1 MKKIYWTLY
10 LSLLLQSHLLWS
22 KTLFTEMAD
31 EYANMTNCYDQKQ
44 VEEEFESLFRVIK
57 KDILGDKPKFCEAYK
72 NHSLNQQINGKSN
85 EFDKFMK
92 MLSLIPPSR
101 KKERN
106 PLSLEEMDHKRVFFE
121 VAKMVAIKK
130 HWSFVN
136 EEERDK
142 LYLKESCA
150 QSQINKFPL
159 TEQKYKSQYE
169 SKDFRPDLMVAS
181 LCEAQSLDDMLVSL
195 DKDIVA
201 ETFLNLKQMFPQ
213 DYSKFTDYFCLEVME
228 KPNALSINFN
238 SNSIK
243 NTKDL
248 IASSENFSQ
257 WMKDAFRTIASKE
270 ERAKNL
276 ELIQSASS
284 KTVQQDQQK
293 ALTIGFQEK
302 YKIIYEQKKPNEKAI
317 DPSNPDFEIVKNS
330 KNIYVAKKISD
341 EATKKFKEKMEKNAK
356 ESFAKYIES
365 IKNGEAQVPNVT
377 FINKGKKIE
386 FKMNKDKEDVLLASI
401 ESSLEGVNKTKA
413 FTKKYHD
420 SIEGQ
425 IFLEQM
431 YKEYMNPA
439 DKDDMLYPGENPIF
453 INAQGKYEKKEDPYL
468 SAEVFKEE
476 FDKYAAAIKPL
487 KIGKYEVIAGQYG
500 SFYVKKENGEYVTT
514 FLKETEKSGNLS
526 SEAYEPDEEEDE
538 RSIGYKDPKV
548 VRDLREAL
556 STNYQKSDKIL
567 QKMTKLSSDE
577 LAAIRLYTGN
587 EYQSINSC
595 LRKDDCAEVLGAKAK
610 NLKNALSQLSEKDTT
625 QVLYRGVS
633 RLPDDLLEKLNKNE
647 KVVVDKGF
655 MSTSGDLK
663 VASSFAGMYK
673 EEKGIILMLKTKSCV
688 GISAISFFQGED
700 EFLCPPGMKFQAKR
714 IKDTNQ
720 YILEEVEK

>member
-1 MKKIYWTLY
+1 MGLPTVA
-10 LSLLLQSHLLWS
+10 LSES
-22 KTLFTEMAD
+22 LFGGLTQDYSAL
-31 EYANMTNCYDQKQ
+31 TNCQNGKEI
-44 VEEEFESLFRVIK
+44 EEEFSKLFKVIK
-57 KDILGDKPKFCEAYK
+57 SDILGEKPKFCEAYK
-72 NHSLNQQINGKSN
+72 KHTLNKQINEQSN

-92 MLSLIPPSR
+92 MLSSLPANNKS
-101 KKERN
+101 ERN
-106 PLSLEEMDHKRVFFE
+106 PLSLEEMDHERIFFE

-136 EEERDK
+136 EAERDE

-169 SKDFRPDLMVAS
+169 GKDFKPNFMVES
-181 LCEAQSLDDMLVSL
+181 LCEAKSIDDILVSL

-201 ETFLNLKQMFPQ
+201 ETFLNLKQMFPR
-213 DYSKFTDYFCLEVME
+213 DYSKFTDYFCLKVME
-228 KPNALSINFN
+228 KPNALSLNFN

-248 IASSENFSQ
+248 IVSSENFAQ
-257 WMKDAFRTIASKE
+257 WMKDSFRTIASKE

-276 ELIQSASS
+276 ELIRSAST
-284 KTVQQDQQK
+284 KTVMQDQGK
-293 ALTIGFQEK
+293 GLSTGLQEK
-302 YKIIYEQKKPNEKAI
+302 YKNIYEQKKPNEKAI

-330 KNIYVAKKISD
+330 KNMYVAKKISD
-341 EATKKFKEKMEKNAK
+341 EASKKFIEKIEKSSN
-356 ESFAKYIES
+356 EVFFKYIES
-365 IKNGEAQVPNVT
+365 IKNKEAQISNVT
-377 FINKGKKIE
+377 FITKGKKIE
-386 FKMNKDKEDVLLASI
+386 FKIDKDKEDALLASI
-401 ESSLEGVNKTKA
+401 ESSFEGANKTKA

-425 IFLEQM
+425 IFLEQI

-453 INAQGKYEKKEDPYL
+453 INAQGKYEKKEEPYL
-468 SAEVFKEE
+468 SAEVFKKEY
-476 FDKYAAAIKPL
+476 DKYAAYINPL
-487 KIGKYEVIAGQYG
+487 KVGKYEVIAGQNG
-500 SFYVKKENGEYVTT
+500 SFYVKKENGEYITT
-514 FLKETEKSGNLS
+514 FLKEIDKSGNLS
-526 SEAYEPDEEEDE
+526 SEAYEPDEEDE
-538 RSIGYKDPKV
+538 HSIGYKDPKV

-556 STNYQKSDKIL
+556 STNYQKSNKIL

-595 LRKDDCAEVLGAKAK
+595 LRKDDCADTLEAKAK
-610 NLKNALSQLSEKDTT
+610 NLKSALSQLSEKDKT

-647 KVVVDKGF
+647 KIVVDKGF
-655 MSTSGDLK
+655 MSTSGDLE
-663 VASSFAGMYK
+663 VASNFASMHK
-673 EEKGIILMLKTKSCV
+673 EEKGIILMLKTRSCV
-688 GISAISFFQGED
+688 GISALSFFQGED
-700 EFLCPPGMKFQAKR
+700 EFLCPPGLRFQAKR

-720 YILEEVEK
+720 YVLEEVEK